1 MTKNN
6 CKILTNYED
15 TAIHAIFHV
24 LILLIVLTAFF
35 FIIVENLEKRALSN
49 QLVNGIKTG
58 LNKVEVVKNQDLHY
72 KLLRLAQIYKNPDA
86 ANIAYNNTLFI
97 ICISTIVSV
106 FLIFVTLV
114 VTLKLSSGKCVNI
127 LDIIL
132 ENMLLFICVGVVE
145 YLFFIRIGVKYIPVK
160 PSYMGKLINETINN

>member
-72 KLLRLAQIYKNPDA
+72 KLLRLAQIYKKSRRSK
-86 ANIAYNNTLFI
+86 Y
-97 ICISTIVSV
+97 SV
-106 FLIFVTLV
+106 
-114 VTLKLSSGKCVNI
+114 
-127 LDIIL
+127 
-132 ENMLLFICVGVVE
+132 
-145 YLFFIRIGVKYIPVK
+145 
-160 PSYMGKLINETINN
+160 